1 MSKPQL
7 LRSNKYQTMSDDKII
22 SLYMKNLGGEEKH
35 FLDIEVDIRQ
45 LKTEADSRLSETKRS
60 NPSIPCGT
68 IYFILYC
75 LHFLQAVFLAAF
87 SDIVGMSSP
96 LPRQQLVKLE
106 ELTG

>member
-60 NPSIPCGT
+60 KHSVW
-68 IYFILYC
+68 YYQLYTV
-75 LHFLQAVFLAAF
+75 LFALFAGRFFSGLQ
-87 SDIVGMSSP
+87 
-96 LPRQQLVKLE
+96 
-106 ELTG
+106 

>member
-22 SLYMKNLGGEEKH
+22 SLYLKNLGGEEKH

-60 NPSIPCGT
+60 KHSLW
-68 IYFILYC
+68 YYLLYTV
-75 LHFLQAVFLAAF
+75 LFALFAGRFLAAF
-87 SDIVGMSSP
+87 SDIVGMSS
-96 LPRQQLVKLE
+96 LLRRQQLVKLE

>member
-60 NPSIPCGT
+60 KHSLW
-68 IYFILYC
+68 YYLLYTV
-75 LHFLQAVFLAAF
+75 LFALFTGRFFSGLQ
-87 SDIVGMSSP
+87 
-96 LPRQQLVKLE
+96 
-106 ELTG
+106 

>member
-22 SLYMKNLGGEEKH
+22 SLYMKNLGSEEKH

-60 NPSIPCGT
+60 KRTRKQRPGRTRKGIRDEHASLLDIHQT
-68 IYFILYC
+68 V
-75 LHFLQAVFLAAF
+75 ASF
-87 SDIVGMSSP
+87 STDG
-96 LPRQQLVKLE
+96 
-106 ELTG
+106 